1 MNNHERLEKDKSY
14 LKSREM
20 KKYERKH
27 IILLKNR
34 VCQISALA
42 RSHKFYNNKR

>member
-1 MNNHERLEKDKSY
+1 MNDHESMEKDKIY
-14 LKSREM
+14 LKSKEM
-20 KKYERKH
+20 KKYEREH
-27 IILLKNR
+27 TILLKNR